1 MLRGQTSTIKIANQR
16 FVVHL
21 HGHSPPC
28 LDCSEAHD
36 GSNLVP
42 LTTTQPAGSTITEI
56 EKAATSYAD
65 NRAKTKDEKWQDYK
79 SDLKSLKAS
88 LLAGAGGGQGLGQGR
103 GVHTSGGGKRKDRA
117 SDLVAEGSG
126 QSFSEGEGKAS
137 QKPQYLDR
145 AKARRK
151 VHGPSMPH
159 PPLRTSTISAGPT
172 ISAPPVPVPPSYGP
186 GQALFA
192 KMMSGSTAAAAA
204 AASPSSTL
212 GQSTSAPY
220 SASPSAFEDI
230 ATQPSGAPQPQRQM
244 GKVIEVR
251 TTERRGA
258 GLGSGTMREGVES
271 FAGQAGNV
279 GGSKID
285 WRDSAKER
293 RWKEVFPR

>member
-1 MLRGQTSTIKIANQR
+1 MKTAWAKNSTIKIANQR

-21 HGHSPPC
+21 HGQAPPC
-28 LDCSEAHD
+28 IDCSEAHD

-42 LTTTQPAGSTITEI
+42 LTSTQPAGSAVSET

-88 LLAGAGGGQGLGQGR
+88 LLASADGGQGR
-103 GVHTSGGGKRKDRA
+103 GMHASGGGKRKA
-117 SDLVAEGSG
+117 HAPGSVAEGSG
-126 QSFSEGEGKAS
+126 QPISEGRGKAS
-137 QKPQYLDR
+137 PEAQYLDR
-145 AKARRK
+145 AKARRR
-151 VHGPSMPH
+151 VHGPSMPT
-159 PPLRTSTISAGPT
+159 PFLRTPTISAGPT

-192 KMMSGSTAAAAA
+192 KMMSGSGTAASAAP
-204 AASPSSTL
+204 SLSSTSLHSSSAL
-212 GQSTSAPY
+212 GVVPPP
-220 SASPSAFEDI
+220 ASEHS
-230 ATQPSGAPQPQRQM
+230 ATQPPISMQPQRQM
-244 GKVIEVR
+244 GKVVEVR

-271 FAGQAGNV
+271 FASQAGPSSS
-279 GGSKID
+279 GAKID
-285 WRDSAKER
+285 WRDTAKER